1 MRDDIREIKSIKIT
15 SSGVEITTYRTRCSD
30 HWQMLR
36 WVSRGPYV
44 AQDKSEYD
52 MLLWLARKR
61 YVVRGAQPG
70 TKRACWFITDAGRA
84 ALSESEGDDG

>member
-36 WVSRGPYV
+36 RVVKNSYV
-44 AQDKSEYD
+44 AQNQREYD
-52 MLLWLARKR
+52 MLLRLAKKR
-61 YVVRGAQPG
+61 YVVRDAQPG
-70 TKRACWFITDAGRA
+70 IKRACWFITDAGRA
-84 ALSESEGDDG
+84 ALESEGDDG